1 MTSSGAFP
9 AGVWDTNFAD
19 TRTAMVPWGE
29 LIRATGIA
37 AE

>member
-19 TRTAMVPWGE
+19 IRTAIGSWGE
-29 LIRATGIA
+29 LIRAIGIA
-37 AE
+37 VE